1 LGDFGEAR
9 ACDFLIRHGF
19 AIIERN
25 YHTTVGEIDIIA
37 EKGGDY
43 YFIEVKTR
51 RNFNL
56 ASDEAITFSKRKRLN
71 KTVKIYCYRK
81 NIAGGSIIL
90 AGVIIAA
97 DAARKKLKFRFCVF
111 S

>member
-1 LGDFGEAR
+1 MGDFGEAR
-9 ACDFLIRHGF
+9 ACEFLIRHGF

-25 YHTTVGEIDIIA
+25 YHTTFGEIDIIA
-37 EKGGDY
+37 KKGGDY

-56 ASDEAITFSKRKRLN
+56 ASDEAITFFKRRRME

-81 NIAGGSIIL
+81 NIADCSIIL
-90 AGVIIAA
+90 AGIIIAV
-97 DAARKKLKFRFCVF
+97 DSARKKLKLRFCVF